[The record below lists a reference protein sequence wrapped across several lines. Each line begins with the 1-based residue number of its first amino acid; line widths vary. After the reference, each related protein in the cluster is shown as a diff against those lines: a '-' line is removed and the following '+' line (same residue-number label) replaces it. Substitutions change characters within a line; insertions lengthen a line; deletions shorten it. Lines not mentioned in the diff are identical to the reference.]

1 MLPIISKQKV
11 RSHDLST
18 RGTSKKQSR
27 SRWSFPR
34 CGVAVK
40 LKQPARCDGSIV
52 QNRQTGWTRSVVRTD
67 SAERTP
73 QKALRLWREERAW
86 SKNINTQ
93 IYAPAPSAPP
103 SASCGHWPQA
113 LPAWPG
119 GGLAFSASS
128 SRSNNQR
135 YRPDQSEGDSLSGA
149 HLVLK
154 ESVWGVEVVWGPG
167 GKCEVDGSLYIP
179 ARVGPGGALS
189 RDAAG
194 SSQARPLGGALPLWG
209 QL

>member
-40 LKQPARCDGSIV
+40 LKQPLRCDGSIV
-52 QNRQTGWTRSVVRTD
+52 QNRQTGWTRSVVQTD

-93 IYAPAPSAPP
+93 IYACSSLSTALRLLWTLAPS
-103 SASCGHWPQA
+103 
-113 LPAWPG
+113 PA
-119 GGLAFSASS
+119 GLAW
-128 SRSNNQR
+128 R
-135 YRPDQSEGDSLSGA
+135 RPCFLGLKQQEQQSKVSPRPERGRRPVWGSPCSEGVSLG
-149 HLVLK
+149 
-154 ESVWGVEVVWGPG
+154 
-167 GKCEVDGSLYIP
+167 C
-179 ARVGPGGALS
+179 
-189 RDAAG
+189 
-194 SSQARPLGGALPLWG
+194 
-209 QL
+209 